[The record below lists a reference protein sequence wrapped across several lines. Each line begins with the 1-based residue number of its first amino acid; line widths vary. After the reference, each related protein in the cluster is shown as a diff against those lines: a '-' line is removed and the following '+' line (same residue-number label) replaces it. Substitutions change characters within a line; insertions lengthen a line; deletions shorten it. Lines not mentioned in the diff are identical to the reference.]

1 MKFKQNFP
9 QTVHFFV
16 GVMLT
21 VSASAQTGAS
31 QKYDFNY
38 RVSDERIAVFDDG
51 KVTRI
56 QLPEGMT
63 IPIVMSQEPA
73 GDVLLDLKK
82 DSPYLSIQG
91 TYSKL
96 VMRWSGKREVVA
108 SYNGTIEVERL
119 GRPAAFGMATPART
133 YGAVSEPVEFEKT
146 QMAVQTT
153 EKAPS
158 LPSGRPPMEKTRAES
173 TVQAVGVNSPVD
185 VPAIEPQGTKFEVSP
200 VDQNFRK
207 VLMKWS
213 KDSGWTF
220 EPEHWAVARDI
231 PVSGSDAVI
240 TDFKTAVRRLLKST
254 TLTDLPVQP
263 CFYSNN
269 VLRVIPASELCA
281 RSEN

>member
-1 MKFKQNFP
+1 MKFKKCFSQI
-9 QTVHFFV
+9 VHVFL
-16 GVMLT
+16 GTMLT
-21 VSASAQTGAS
+21 MSANAQSASS

-38 RVSDERIAVFDDG
+38 RVSDERISVFDDG

-108 SYNGTIEVERL
+108 SYNGSIEIERL

-153 EKAPS
+153 EIAPGLSTVEKQKA
-158 LPSGRPPMEKTRAES
+158 KS
-173 TVQAVGVNSPVD
+173 TVQAVAANAPANA
-185 VPAIEPQGTKFEVSP
+185 PAIEPQGSKFEVSP

-213 KDSGWTF
+213 KESGWTF

>member
-1 MKFKQNFP
+1 MKFKKCFSQI
-9 QTVHFFV
+9 VHVFL
-16 GVMLT
+16 GAMLT
-21 VSASAQTGAS
+21 VSANAQSASS

-38 RVSDERIAVFDDG
+38 RVSDDRISVFDDG

-96 VMRWSGKREVVA
+96 VMRWSGKREIVA
-108 SYNGTIEVERL
+108 SYNGPIEIERQ

-153 EKAPS
+153 EKAPGLS
-158 LPSGRPPMEKTRAES
+158 TVEKQQAES
-173 TVQAVGVNSPVD
+173 TVQTVAANAPTNA
-185 VPAIEPQGTKFEVSP
+185 PAIEPQGAKFEVSP

-240 TDFKTAVRRLLKST
+240 SDYKTAVRRLLKST

>member
-1 MKFKQNFP
+1 MKFKKYFSQI
-9 QTVHFFV
+9 VHVFL
-16 GVMLT
+16 GAMLT
-21 VSASAQTGAS
+21 VSANAQSASS

-38 RVSDERIAVFDDG
+38 RVSDDRISVFDDG

-73 GDVLLDLKK
+73 GDVLLDMKK

-96 VMRWSGKREVVA
+96 VMRWSGKREIVA
-108 SYNGTIEVERL
+108 SYNGPIEIERQ

-133 YGAVSEPVEFEKT
+133 YGAVSEPVEFGKT

-153 EKAPS
+153 GKAPGLS
-158 LPSGRPPMEKTRAES
+158 TVEKQQAES
-173 TVQAVGVNSPVD
+173 TVQTVAANAPINA
-185 VPAIEPQGTKFEVSP
+185 PAIEPQGVKFEVSP

-231 PVSGSDAVI
+231 PVSGSDSVI
-240 TDFKTAVRRLLKST
+240 SDYKTAVRRLLKST

-269 VLRVIPASELCA
+269 VLRVIPASELCS

>member
-1 MKFKQNFP
+1 MKFKKCFSQI
-9 QTVHFFV
+9 VHVFL
-16 GVMLT
+16 GAMLT
-21 VSASAQTGAS
+21 VSANAQSASS

-38 RVSDERIAVFDDG
+38 RVSDERISVFDDG

-96 VMRWSGKREVVA
+96 VMRWSGKREIVA
-108 SYNGTIEVERL
+108 SYNGPIEIERQ

-153 EKAPS
+153 EKAPGLS
-158 LPSGRPPMEKTRAES
+158 TVEKQRAES
-173 TVQAVGVNSPVD
+173 SVQAVAANSPID
-185 VPAIEPQGTKFEVSP
+185 VPAIEPQGAKFEVSP
-200 VDQNFRK
+200 LDQNFRK

-240 TDFKTAVRRLLKST
+240 SDYKTAVRRLLKST

>member
-1 MKFKQNFP
+1 MKFKKCFSQI
-9 QTVHFFV
+9 VHVFV
-16 GVMLT
+16 GAMLT
-21 VSASAQTGAS
+21 VSANAQTGSS

-38 RVSDERIAVFDDG
+38 RVSDERISVFDDG

-82 DSPYLSIQG
+82 DSPYLSVQG
-91 TYSKL
+91 TYTKL

-108 SYNGTIEVERL
+108 SYNGSIEIERQ

-153 EKAPS
+153 EKAPGLS
-158 LPSGRPPMEKTRAES
+158 TVEKQQAES
-173 TVQAVGVNSPVD
+173 AVQAVAANAPINA
-185 VPAIEPQGTKFEVSP
+185 PAIEPQGAKFEVSP
-200 VDQNFRK
+200 LDQNFRK